1 MRLIKHRKTLFQ
13 KSKNKS
19 FDILEQLSLELVW
32 CLRHLFLNRL
42 IRGGLYFFCE
52 MDFYGGAIVHR
63 EHIHGFP
70 RLSGI
75 LKYSLF
81 LELWLVISQV
91 GFAASPHFDVD
102 LELLGDL
109 RDRYSQSWLLMDQSG
124 VIPLSPDLSELR
136 VYEKGDAL
144 RISGQVKVES
154 RQWLSLAEGD
164 SGSYRQPPFYLGFDL
179 NGNGQ
184 YDPGELRFSQTSR
197 STGQKEA
204 HAPFVPH
211 APITIPVSCP
221 CAGEASDCSVSMS
234 FVVSIHE
241 RKSGRRL
248 WGNEVHRANLNNTCS
263 FSAVL
268 GRDVALTP
276 AILNRSLSDLD
287 VRLESGNVAQLIHLP
302 IPLPW
307 PGHGGQ
313 PGPAGP
319 QGVPGEKG
327 PAGPMGPQG
336 VAGEKG
342 PAGPTGPKGDAGPI
356 GAQGLPGPK
365 GDAGPIGPIGAQG
378 LPGPKGDTG
387 PIGPIGAQ
395 GLPGSKGDA
404 GPIGPIGTQGLPG
417 PKGDAGPIGPIGSRG
432 LPGPKGDAGTIG
444 PIGPQGIP
452 GLKGDAGP
460 IGPVGAQGL
469 PGPKGDAGPIGPIGA
484 QGLPGPK
491 GDTGPIGPVGAQ
503 GVSGPK
509 GDAGPIGAQGL
520 AGPKGDTGPIGPQG
534 LPGSADIKISE
545 TNGVIAFQTPFYA
558 GQSLSESAAVAAL
571 SKKADLVHTH
581 SPSEIIGTIPNCS
594 VTVAESICWSGEYL
608 RIGRAYFKPEPLN
621 LAQSLQTEL
630 KTGLFLASTLPVGTW
645 TKVASLAHV
654 PKDIFS
660 VSGALV
666 TPDGVES
673 LGNNNAV
680 KIRIHGQNVEI
691 WLAKSPQRETKLN
704 VKIEYIAVSAS
715 PVKS

>member
-1 MRLIKHRKTLFQ
+1 M
-13 KSKNKS
+13 
-19 FDILEQLSLELVW
+19 
-32 CLRHLFLNRL
+32 
-42 IRGGLYFFCE
+42 
-52 MDFYGGAIVHR
+52 
-63 EHIHGFP
+63 
-70 RLSGI
+70 
-75 LKYSLF
+75 
-81 LELWLVISQV
+81 

-109 RDRYSQSWLLMDQSG
+109 RERYSQSWLLMDQSG

-144 RISGQVKVES
+144 RISGQIKVES
-154 RQWLSLAEGD
+154 RQWLSLAEGE
-164 SGSYRQPPFYLGFDL
+164 SASYRQPPFYLAFDL

-248 WGNEVHRANLNNTCS
+248 WGNEVHRANLNNACS
-263 FSAVL
+263 FRTVL

-336 VAGEKG
+336 VPGEKG
-342 PAGPTGPKGDAGPI
+342 PAGPTGPTGPKGDTGPI

-378 LPGPKGDTG
+378 LPGPKGD
-387 PIGPIGAQ
+387 
-395 GLPGSKGDA
+395 A
-404 GPIGPIGTQGLPG
+404 GPIGPVGAQGVPG
-417 PKGDAGPIGPIGSRG
+417 PKGDAGPIGP
-432 LPGPKGDAGTIG
+432 
-444 PIGPQGIP
+444 
-452 GLKGDAGP
+452 
-460 IGPVGAQGL
+460 V
-469 PGPKGDAGPIGPIGA
+469 
-484 QGLPGPK
+484 
-491 GDTGPIGPVGAQ
+491 
-503 GVSGPK
+503 
-509 GDAGPIGAQGL
+509 GAQGL

-545 TNGVIAFQTPFYA
+545 TNGVIEFQTPFYS
-558 GQSLSESAAVAAL
+558 GKSLNESAAVAAL

-680 KIRIHGQNVEI
+680 KIRIHGQNV
-691 WLAKSPQRETKLN
+691 
-704 VKIEYIAVSAS
+704 
-715 PVKS
+715 